1 MLLFLDIKYNP
12 FENNENELIN
22 AIPNPKTISNFSRQ
36 SYKEL
41 ISYTSSLRVEKS
53 QLKGKN
59 NFDLFIGMVAKK
71 KIKDFKDLDQFP
83 DLKEALVP
91 AIKTL
96 PSGSMNTKVI
106 VTEGEIVERV
116 YKTPKGEII
125 SLLAN
130 DLSKQAA

>member
-1 MLLFLDIKYNP
+1 MVLILDIRYNL
-12 FENNENELIN
+12 FENNENKLIK
-22 AIPNPKTISNFSRQ
+22 AFPNPKTISNFFTLVLKITDWL
-36 SYKEL
+36 YKL
-41 ISYTSSLRVEKS
+41 FTSGEK
-53 QLKGKN
+53 LVKRKN
-59 NFDLFIGMVAKK
+59 NFDFFIGMVAKK

-96 PSGSMNTKVI
+96 PSGSINTKVI

-125 SLLAN
+125 SLFTN
-130 DLSKQAA
+130 DLSNEAA